1 MTYTL
6 HTDGGARGNPGPAAI
21 GVVLK
26 NGDDLL
32 DSIAKTIGSTTNNQ
46 AEYQALVAGLELALQ
61 HKITELDVFADSE
74 LIIKQVRGEYKVK
87 NTELRPW
94 NLRAQALIAEIGT
107 VRCHVV
113 RREKNTEAD
122 ALVNK
127 ALDDAA

>member
-26 NGDDLL
+26 RDGQPL

-46 AEYQALVAGLELALQ
+46 AEYQALVAGLELAIK
-61 HKITELDVFADSE
+61 HDISELDVFADSE

-87 NTELRPW
+87 NSELRPW

-107 VRCHVV
+107 VRCHTI
-113 RREKNTEAD
+113 RREKNAEAD
-122 ALVNK
+122 ALVNQ
-127 ALDDAA
+127 ALDDAS